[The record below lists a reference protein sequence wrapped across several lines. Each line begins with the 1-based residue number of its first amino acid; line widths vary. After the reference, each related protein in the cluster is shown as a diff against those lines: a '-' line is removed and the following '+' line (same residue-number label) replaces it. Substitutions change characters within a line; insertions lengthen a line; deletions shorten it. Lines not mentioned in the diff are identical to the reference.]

1 MEKFTKDIIDKLN
14 IQDDKVEENTFS
26 FDAKILD
33 ILDDIAKLKEFKNN
47 DKEITKKIIY
57 NIPILIE
64 SDIQYVLSEIIISL
78 ENVLSEEEKENIIS
92 EIIKYY
98 IEIVKVERDE
108 IKKKKQ
114 LEKIYEKIIKN
125 GNIKRNRKISK
136 ERKIKIVEKDEK
148 QILNEFKE
156 IISETEN
163 RNNKNKNK
171 KIRLED
177 IRKDI
182 KRRQDKIK
190 KEKYEL
196 NEEIKKEKIYNL
208 STKYSLIRVL
218 NTLKNEDDKLEK
230 YIKLIEND
238 VITLNTKLD
247 ITLLNL
253 KDEYIIKY
261 LKNIIKLNKE
271 NIKYTYDILSY
282 VNDENI
288 KIKMLLEI
296 IEENTKESL
305 IILNNCKL
313 DTIFYNSKVKLDDI
327 TILKIIELTPKIQ
340 SINEKR
346 LLYILYSL
354 LSEKDVQ
361 KYGKE
366 LFESYV
372 VEDINTY
379 VSRYNAIKKDEE
391 FKKIENIIYKKDIH
405 FDITM
410 QVSGGLPVSMIKY
423 LKKHIFKLYNYNNF
437 NINNN
442 DEIVNENDTADLKE
456 EVNRKIEDRI
466 KIIEDKSTVNG
477 KKIIIK
483 NISTSNNDIEMLDNI
498 LAFLRYNKSNILYD
512 SLLKIDISTKY
523 IDDPSIYENLINEWK
538 LNKNIISKM
547 LYYNNE
553 HESKEVREY
562 NKKGF
567 DIIEERNKLYNIKD
581 EYDLYKLQNKI
592 IRDNKY
598 NKEKINFL
606 NILNKENKKSITFNI
621 YNYSLEY
628 DKFMYNL
635 IYYIKIFETA
645 ILVEEDDIV
654 TKKFSQMLKEESDI
668 ERAKILLDI
677 MFQNEKAISILM
689 LNNDNNNF
697 KMRYYN
703 NYISNSKNTKF
714 EKEYLSNFKNIEKN
728 YSDINTTNT
737 SICTS
742 VNNIKDHKYFDKND
756 YRSINEKLR
765 NIKKV
770 LIAKK

>member
-14 IQDDKVEENTFS
+14 IQDDKVEKNTFS

-33 ILDDIAKLKEFKNN
+33 ILDNIAKLKEHKNN
-47 DKEITKKIIY
+47 GEEITRKIIAD
-57 NIPILIE
+57 IPNFIE
-64 SDIQYVLSEIIISL
+64 SDIQYILSEIIISL
-78 ENVLSEEEKENIIS
+78 ENVISEEQKENIIS

-98 IEIVKVERDE
+98 IEIAKIERDKV
-108 IKKKKQ
+108 KKKKQ
-114 LEKIYEKIIKN
+114 LEKIYEKIIEN
-125 GNIKRNRKISK
+125 GNIKRSRKVSK
-136 ERKIKIVEKDEK
+136 ERKIKILEKDEK

-163 RNNKNKNK
+163 RNNNEKKSRNK

-182 KRRQDKIK
+182 KRRQEKIK

-208 STKYSLIRVL
+208 SIKYSLIRIL
-218 NTLKNEDDKLEK
+218 NTLKNEDIKLEK
-230 YIKLIEND
+230 YMQLIEND
-238 VITLNTKLD
+238 VITINTKLD

-253 KDEYIIKY
+253 KDEYIVKY

-271 NIKYTYDILSY
+271 NIEYTYDILSY
-282 VNDENI
+282 INNDYV
-288 KIKMLLEI
+288 KIEMLLEI
-296 IEENTKESL
+296 IEENEKESL
-305 IILNNCKL
+305 TILNDCKL
-313 DTIFYNSKVKLDDI
+313 DTIFYNSRIKLNDI

-346 LLYILYSL
+346 LLYTLYSL
-354 LSEKDVQ
+354 LSEKDLQ

-366 LFESYV
+366 LFEGYV
-372 VEDINTY
+372 LEDINTY
-379 VSRYNAIKKDEE
+379 VSMYNKIKKDEQ
-391 FKKIENIIYKKDIH
+391 FRKLENIIDKKNIY
-405 FDITM
+405 FDISM
-410 QVSGGLPVSMIKY
+410 QVSGGLPVSMITY
-423 LKKHIFKLYNYNNF
+423 LKKYMF
-437 NINNN
+437 NIDN
-442 DEIVNENDTADLKE
+442 DYIANENYKIVNEKNTDDLKATASE
-456 EVNRKIEDRI
+456 KIEDRI
-466 KIIEDKSTVNG
+466 KIIEDKSVVNG

-483 NISTSNNDIEMLDNI
+483 NISTSNTDIEILDNI
-498 LAFLRYNKSNILYD
+498 LAFLRYTKSNTSYD

-538 LNKNIISKM
+538 LNKNIIPKM

-567 DIIEERNKLYNIKD
+567 DIIEERNALYNIKD
-581 EYDLYKLQNKI
+581 EEDIYKLQNEI
-592 IRDNKY
+592 IRDNIY
-598 NKEKINFL
+598 NKENINFL
-606 NILNKENKKSITFNI
+606 NILNEENKKSITFNI

-628 DKFMYNL
+628 NKFMYNL

-645 ILVEEDDIV
+645 ILIEENEIL
-654 TKKFSQMLKEESDI
+654 TKKFNQMLKEESDI

-689 LNNDNNNF
+689 LNKDSNNF
-697 KMRYYN
+697 KMVYYN
-703 NYISNSKNTKF
+703 NYMSNGQNIKLEREYLENIKNT
-714 EKEYLSNFKNIEKN
+714 EKSYSNI
-728 YSDINTTNT
+728 DDT
-737 SICTS
+737 
-742 VNNIKDHKYFDKND
+742 NNIKYFDKND

>member
-14 IQDDKVEENTFS
+14 IQDDKVEKNTFS

-33 ILDDIAKLKEFKNN
+33 ILDDIAKLKEFKNS
-47 DKEITKKIIY
+47 DKEIAKKIIY

-125 GNIKRNRKISK
+125 GNIKRSRKVSK

-253 KDEYIIKY
+253 KDEYIVKY

-288 KIKMLLEI
+288 KIEMLLEI
-296 IEENTKESL
+296 VEENTKESL

-327 TILKIIELTPKIQ
+327 TILKIIELAPKIQ

-372 VEDINTY
+372 VEDINAY

-410 QVSGGLPVSMIKY
+410 QVTGGLPVSMIKY
-423 LKKHIFKLYNYNNF
+423 LKKHIFNLDNYNNF

-483 NISTSNNDIEMLDNI
+483 NISTSNNDIEILDNI
-498 LAFLRYNKSNILYD
+498 LAFLRYTKSNTSYG

-538 LNKNIISKM
+538 LNKNIIHKM
-547 LYYNNE
+547 LYYNDE

-562 NKKGF
+562 IKKGF
-567 DIIEERNKLYNIKD
+567 DIIEERNALYNIKD

-592 IRDNKY
+592 IRDNTY
-598 NKEKINFL
+598 NKENINFL

-645 ILVEEDDIV
+645 ILVEENDIV
-654 TKKFSQMLKEESDI
+654 AKKFSQMLKEESDI

-703 NYISNSKNTKF
+703 NYVSNSKNTKF

-737 SICTS
+737 STS
-742 VNNIKDHKYFDKND
+742 VNNIKDYKYFDKND

>member
-14 IQDDKVEENTFS
+14 IQDDKVEKNTFS

-33 ILDDIAKLKEFKNN
+33 ILDNIAKLKEHKNN
-47 DKEITKKIIY
+47 GEEITRKIIAD
-57 NIPILIE
+57 IPNFIE
-64 SDIQYVLSEIIISL
+64 SDIQYILSEIIISL
-78 ENVLSEEEKENIIS
+78 ENVISEEQKENIIS

-98 IEIVKVERDE
+98 IEIAKIERDKV
-108 IKKKKQ
+108 KKKKQ
-114 LEKIYEKIIKN
+114 LEKIYEKIIEN
-125 GNIKRNRKISK
+125 GNIKRSRKVSK
-136 ERKIKIVEKDEK
+136 ERKIKILEKDEK

-156 IISETEN
+156 IILETEN
-163 RNNKNKNK
+163 RNNNEKKSRNK

-182 KRRQDKIK
+182 KRRQEKIK

-208 STKYSLIRVL
+208 SIKYSLIRIL
-218 NTLKNEDDKLEK
+218 NTLKNEDIKLEK
-230 YIKLIEND
+230 YMQLIEND
-238 VITLNTKLD
+238 VITINTKLD

-253 KDEYIIKY
+253 KDEYIVKY

-271 NIKYTYDILSY
+271 NIEYTYDILSY
-282 VNDENI
+282 INNDYV
-288 KIKMLLEI
+288 KIEMLLEI
-296 IEENTKESL
+296 IEENEKESL
-305 IILNNCKL
+305 TILNDCKL
-313 DTIFYNSKVKLDDI
+313 DTIFYNSRIKLNDI

-346 LLYILYSL
+346 LLYTLYSL
-354 LSEKDVQ
+354 LSEKDLQ

-366 LFESYV
+366 LFEGYV
-372 VEDINTY
+372 LEDINTY
-379 VSRYNAIKKDEE
+379 VSMYNKIKKDEQ
-391 FKKIENIIYKKDIH
+391 FRKLENIIDKKNIY
-405 FDITM
+405 FDISM
-410 QVSGGLPVSMIKY
+410 QVSGGLPVSMITY
-423 LKKHIFKLYNYNNF
+423 LKKYMF
-437 NINNN
+437 NIDN
-442 DEIVNENDTADLKE
+442 DYIANENYKIVNEKNTDDLKATASE
-456 EVNRKIEDRI
+456 KIEDRI
-466 KIIEDKSTVNG
+466 KIIEDKSVVNG

-483 NISTSNNDIEMLDNI
+483 NISTSNTDIEILDNI
-498 LAFLRYNKSNILYD
+498 LAFLRYTKSNTSYD

-523 IDDPSIYENLINEWK
+523 IDDPTIYENLINEWK

-567 DIIEERNKLYNIKD
+567 DIIEERNALYNIKD
-581 EYDLYKLQNKI
+581 EEDIYKLQNEI
-592 IRDNKY
+592 IRDNIY
-598 NKEKINFL
+598 NKENINFL
-606 NILNKENKKSITFNI
+606 NILNEENKKSITFNI

-628 DKFMYNL
+628 NKFMYNL

-645 ILVEEDDIV
+645 ILIEENEIL
-654 TKKFSQMLKEESDI
+654 TKKFNQMLKEESDI

-689 LNNDNNNF
+689 LNKDSNNF
-697 KMRYYN
+697 KMVYYN
-703 NYISNSKNTKF
+703 NYMNNGQNIKLEREYLENIKNT
-714 EKEYLSNFKNIEKN
+714 EKN
-728 YSDINTTNT
+728 YSNIDDT
-737 SICTS
+737 
-742 VNNIKDHKYFDKND
+742 NNIKYFDKND

>member
-14 IQDDKVEENTFS
+14 IQDDKVEKNTFS

-33 ILDDIAKLKEFKNN
+33 ILDDIAKLKEFKNS
-47 DKEITKKIIY
+47 DKEIAKKIIY

-125 GNIKRNRKISK
+125 GNIKRSRKVSK
-136 ERKIKIVEKDEK
+136 ERKIKIAEKDEK

-253 KDEYIIKY
+253 KDEYIVKY

-288 KIKMLLEI
+288 KIEMLLEI
-296 IEENTKESL
+296 VEENTKESL

-327 TILKIIELTPKIQ
+327 TILKIIELAPKIQ

-391 FKKIENIIYKKDIH
+391 FKKIENIIYKKDIR

-423 LKKHIFKLYNYNNF
+423 LKKHIFNLDNYNNF

-442 DEIVNENDTADLKE
+442 GEIVNENDTADLKE

-483 NISTSNNDIEMLDNI
+483 NVSTSNNDIEILDNI
-498 LAFLRYNKSNILYD
+498 LAFLRYTKSNTSYG

-547 LYYNNE
+547 LYYNDE

-562 NKKGF
+562 IKKGF
-567 DIIEERNKLYNIKD
+567 NIIEERNALYNIKD
-581 EYDLYKLQNKI
+581 EYDLYKLENNI

-598 NKEKINFL
+598 NKENINFL

-645 ILVEEDDIV
+645 ILVEENDIV
-654 TKKFSQMLKEESDI
+654 AKKFSQMLKEESDI

-703 NYISNSKNTKF
+703 NCVSNSKNTKF

-737 SICTS
+737 STS

>member
-14 IQDDKVEENTFS
+14 IQDDKVEKNTFS

-33 ILDDIAKLKEFKNN
+33 ILDNIAKLKEHKNN
-47 DKEITKKIIY
+47 GEEITRKIIAD
-57 NIPILIE
+57 IPNFIE
-64 SDIQYVLSEIIISL
+64 SDIQYILSEIIISL
-78 ENVLSEEEKENIIS
+78 ENVISEEQKENIIS

-98 IEIVKVERDE
+98 IEIAKIERDKV
-108 IKKKKQ
+108 KKKKQ
-114 LEKIYEKIIKN
+114 LEKIYEKIIEN
-125 GNIKRNRKISK
+125 GNIKRSRKVSK
-136 ERKIKIVEKDEK
+136 ERKIKILEKDEK

-163 RNNKNKNK
+163 RNNNEKKSRNK

-182 KRRQDKIK
+182 KRRQEKIK

-208 STKYSLIRVL
+208 SIKYSLIRIL
-218 NTLKNEDDKLEK
+218 NTLENEDIKLEK
-230 YIKLIEND
+230 YMQLIEND
-238 VITLNTKLD
+238 VITINTKLD

-253 KDEYIIKY
+253 KDEYIVKY

-271 NIKYTYDILSY
+271 NIEYTYDILSY
-282 VNDENI
+282 INNDYV
-288 KIKMLLEI
+288 KIEMLLEI
-296 IEENTKESL
+296 IEENEKESL
-305 IILNNCKL
+305 TILNDCKL
-313 DTIFYNSKVKLDDI
+313 DTIFYNSRIKLNDI

-346 LLYILYSL
+346 LLYTLYSL
-354 LSEKDVQ
+354 LSEKDLQ

-366 LFESYV
+366 LFEGYV
-372 VEDINTY
+372 LEDINTY
-379 VSRYNAIKKDEE
+379 VSMYNKIKKDEQ
-391 FKKIENIIYKKDIH
+391 FRKLENIIDKKNIY
-405 FDITM
+405 FDISM
-410 QVSGGLPVSMIKY
+410 QVSGGLPVSMITY
-423 LKKHIFKLYNYNNF
+423 LKKYMF
-437 NINNN
+437 NIDN
-442 DEIVNENDTADLKE
+442 DYIANENYKIVNEKNTDDLKATASE
-456 EVNRKIEDRI
+456 KIEDRI
-466 KIIEDKSTVNG
+466 KIIEDKSVVNG

-483 NISTSNNDIEMLDNI
+483 NISTSNTDIEILDNI
-498 LAFLRYNKSNILYD
+498 LAFLRYTKSNTSYD

-523 IDDPSIYENLINEWK
+523 IDDPTIYENLINEWK

-567 DIIEERNKLYNIKD
+567 DIIEERNALYNIKD
-581 EYDLYKLQNKI
+581 EEDIYKLQNEI
-592 IRDNKY
+592 IRDNIY
-598 NKEKINFL
+598 NKENINFL
-606 NILNKENKKSITFNI
+606 NILNEENKKSITFNI

-628 DKFMYNL
+628 NKFMYNL

-645 ILVEEDDIV
+645 ILIEENEIL
-654 TKKFSQMLKEESDI
+654 TKKFNQMLKEESDI

-689 LNNDNNNF
+689 LNKDSNNF
-697 KMRYYN
+697 KMVYYN
-703 NYISNSKNTKF
+703 NYMNNGQNIKLEREYLENIKNT
-714 EKEYLSNFKNIEKN
+714 EKN
-728 YSDINTTNT
+728 YSNIDDT
-737 SICTS
+737 
-742 VNNIKDHKYFDKND
+742 NNIKYFDKND

>member
-14 IQDDKVEENTFS
+14 IQDDKVEKNTFS
-26 FDAKILD
+26 FDVKILD
-33 ILDDIAKLKEFKNN
+33 ILDDIAKLKEYKNS
-47 DKEITKKIIY
+47 DKEIAKKIIY

-125 GNIKRNRKISK
+125 GNIKRNKKISK
-136 ERKIKIVEKDEK
+136 ERKIKILEKDEK

-156 IISETEN
+156 IILETEN

-253 KDEYIIKY
+253 KDEYIVKY

-282 VNDENI
+282 INNDNI
-288 KIKMLLEI
+288 KIEMLLEI
-296 IEENTKESL
+296 VEENTKESL

-327 TILKIIELTPKIQ
+327 TILKIIELAPKIQ

-346 LLYILYSL
+346 LLYTLYSL

-423 LKKHIFKLYNYNNF
+423 LKKHIFNLDNYNNF

-442 DEIVNENDTADLKE
+442 DEIVNENDTSDLKE

-483 NISTSNNDIEMLDNI
+483 NISTSNNDIEILDNI
-498 LAFLRYNKSNILYD
+498 LAFLRYTKSNTSYG

-547 LYYNNE
+547 LYYNDE

-562 NKKGF
+562 IKKGF
-567 DIIEERNKLYNIKD
+567 DIIEERNALYNIKD
-581 EYDLYKLQNKI
+581 EYDLYKLENNI
-592 IRDNKY
+592 IRNNTY
-598 NKEKINFL
+598 NKENINFL

-645 ILVEEDDIV
+645 ILVEENDIV
-654 TKKFSQMLKEESDI
+654 AKKFSQMLKEESDI

-703 NYISNSKNTKF
+703 NYVSNSKNTKF

-737 SICTS
+737 STS

>member
-14 IQDDKVEENTFS
+14 IKDDKVEKNTFS

-33 ILDDIAKLKEFKNN
+33 ILDNIAKLKEQK
-47 DKEITKKIIY
+47 KSGEEITKKIIAD
-57 NIPILIE
+57 IPIFIE
-64 SDIQYVLSEIIISL
+64 SDIQYILSEIIISL
-78 ENVLSEEEKENIIS
+78 ENVISEEQKENIIS

-98 IEIVKVERDE
+98 IEIAKIERDKV
-108 IKKKKQ
+108 KKKKQ
-114 LEKIYEKIIKN
+114 LEKIYEKIIEN
-125 GNIKRNRKISK
+125 GNIKRSRKVSK
-136 ERKIKIVEKDEK
+136 ETKIKILEKDEK

-163 RNNKNKNK
+163 RNNNEKKNK

-208 STKYSLIRVL
+208 SIKYSLIRIL
-218 NTLKNEDDKLEK
+218 NTLENEDIKLEK
-230 YIKLIEND
+230 YMQLIEND
-238 VITLNTKLD
+238 VITINTKLD

-253 KDEYIIKY
+253 KDEYIVKY

-271 NIKYTYDILSY
+271 NIEYTYDILSY
-282 VNDENI
+282 INNDNI
-288 KIKMLLEI
+288 KIEMLLEI
-296 IEENTKESL
+296 IEENEKESL
-305 IILNNCKL
+305 TILNNCKL
-313 DTIFYNSKVKLDDI
+313 DTIFYNSKIKLNDI

-354 LSEKDVQ
+354 LSEKDLQ

-366 LFESYV
+366 LFEGYV
-372 VEDINTY
+372 LEDTNAY
-379 VSRYNAIKKDEE
+379 VSKYNAIKKDEQ
-391 FKKIENIIYKKDIH
+391 FRKSENIINKKDVH
-405 FDITM
+405 FDISM
-410 QVSGGLPVSMIKY
+410 QVSGGLPVSMITY
-423 LKKHIFKLYNYNNF
+423 LKKYIFNL
-437 NINNN
+437 
-442 DEIVNENDTADLKE
+442 DSGSENGIENAKGVTSK
-456 EVNRKIEDRI
+456 KIEDRI
-466 KIIEDKSTVNG
+466 RIVEDKSVVNG

-483 NISTSNNDIEMLDNI
+483 NISLSNKDMEIIDNI
-498 LAFLRYNKSNILYD
+498 LTFLRYSKSNTSYD
-512 SLLKIDISTKY
+512 SLLKVDISTEY

-538 LNKNIISKM
+538 LNKNIINKM
-547 LYYNNE
+547 LYYNDE

-562 NKKGF
+562 IKKGF
-567 DIIEERNKLYNIKD
+567 DIIEERNALYNIKD
-581 EYDLYKLQNKI
+581 EYDLYKLENNI
-592 IRDNKY
+592 IRNNTY
-598 NKEKINFL
+598 NKENINFL
-606 NILNKENKKSITFNI
+606 NILNEENKKSIAFNI

-645 ILVEEDDIV
+645 ILIEENENLV
-654 TKKFSQMLKEESDI
+654 KKLNQMLKEESEI
-668 ERAKILLDI
+668 ERAKILLDM

-689 LNNDNNNF
+689 LNRDDDNF
-697 KMRYYN
+697 KMVYYN
-703 NYISNSKNTKF
+703 NYINVSQNKKL
-714 EKEYLSNFKNIEKN
+714 EREYLENIKNKEKN
-728 YSDINTTNT
+728 YNNTED
-737 SICTS
+737 
-742 VNNIKDHKYFDKND
+742 NNIKYFDKND

>member
-14 IQDDKVEENTFS
+14 IQDEKVEKNTFS

-78 ENVLSEEEKENIIS
+78 ENILSEEEKENIID

-98 IEIVKVERDE
+98 IEIVKVERDKV
-108 IKKKKQ
+108 KKKKQ

-156 IISETEN
+156 IILETEN
-163 RNNKNKNK
+163 RNNENKNK

-208 STKYSLIRVL
+208 SIKYSLIRVL

-238 VITLNTKLD
+238 VIILNTKLD

-253 KDEYIIKY
+253 KDEYIVKY
-261 LKNIIKLNKE
+261 LKNIIELNKE

-282 VNDENI
+282 INDENI
-288 KIKMLLEI
+288 KIEMLLEI

-305 IILNNCKL
+305 SILNNCKL

-354 LSEKDVQ
+354 LSEKHVQ

-372 VEDINTY
+372 LEDTNTY
-379 VSRYNAIKKDEE
+379 VSKYNAIKKDEE
-391 FKKIENIIYKKDIH
+391 FKKLENIIYKKDIH

-423 LKKHIFKLYNYNNF
+423 LKKYIFNLDNYNNF
-437 NINNN
+437 NTINN

-477 KKIIIK
+477 KKIIIE
-483 NISTSNNDIEMLDNI
+483 NISTSNNDIEILDNI
-498 LAFLRYNKSNILYD
+498 LAFLRYSKSNISYD

-523 IDDPSIYENLINEWK
+523 INDPSIYENLINEWK

-567 DIIEERNKLYNIKD
+567 DIIEERNTLYNIKD

-645 ILVEEDDIV
+645 ILVEENDIV
-654 TKKFSQMLKEESDI
+654 AKKFSQMLKEESDI

-689 LNNDNNNF
+689 LNNYNNNF

-714 EKEYLSNFKNIEKN
+714 EKEYLENIKNIEKN

-737 SICTS
+737 STS
-742 VNNIKDHKYFDKND
+742 INNIKDNKYFDKND

>member
-14 IQDDKVEENTFS
+14 IQYDKVEKNTFS

-33 ILDDIAKLKEFKNN
+33 ILDNIAKLKDHKNSGE
-47 DKEITKKIIY
+47 EITKKIIAD
-57 NIPILIE
+57 IPIFIE
-64 SDIQYVLSEIIISL
+64 SDIQYILSEIIISL
-78 ENVLSEEEKENIIS
+78 ENVISEEQKENIIS

-98 IEIVKVERDE
+98 IEIAKTERDKV
-108 IKKKKQ
+108 KKKKQ
-114 LEKIYEKIIKN
+114 LEKIYEKIIEN
-125 GNIKRNRKISK
+125 GNIKRSRKVSK
-136 ERKIKIVEKDEK
+136 ERKIKILEKDEK

-156 IISETEN
+156 IISESEN
-163 RNNKNKNK
+163 RNNNEKKNK
-171 KIRLED
+171 KLRLED

-182 KRRQDKIK
+182 KRRQEKIE

-208 STKYSLIRVL
+208 SIKYSLIRIL
-218 NTLKNEDDKLEK
+218 NTLKNEGVKLEK

-253 KDEYIIKY
+253 KDEYIVKY

-271 NIKYTYDILSY
+271 NIEYTYDILSY
-282 VNDENI
+282 IKNDNV
-288 KIKMLLEI
+288 KIEMLLEI
-296 IEENTKESL
+296 IEENEKESL
-305 IILNNCKL
+305 TILNDCKL
-313 DTIFYNSKVKLDDI
+313 DTIFYNSKIKLNDI

-346 LLYILYSL
+346 LLYTLYSL
-354 LSEKDVQ
+354 LSEKDLQ

-366 LFESYV
+366 LFEGYV
-372 VEDINTY
+372 LEDINTY
-379 VSRYNAIKKDEE
+379 VSKYNKIKKDEQ
-391 FKKIENIIYKKDIH
+391 FRKSENIIDEKDIH
-405 FDITM
+405 FDISM
-410 QVSGGLPVSMIKY
+410 QVSGGLPVSMITY
-423 LKKHIFKLYNYNNF
+423 LKKYMF
-437 NINNN
+437 NIDN
-442 DEIVNENDTADLKE
+442 DYIANDNYKIVSEKNTPDLKATASE
-456 EVNRKIEDRI
+456 KIEDRI
-466 KIIEDKSTVNG
+466 KIIEDKSVVNG

-483 NISTSNNDIEMLDNI
+483 NISTSNTDIEILDNI
-498 LAFLRYNKSNILYD
+498 LAFLRYTKSNTSYD

-538 LNKNIISKM
+538 LNKNIIPKM

-567 DIIEERNKLYNIKD
+567 DIIEERNALYNIKD
-581 EYDLYKLQNKI
+581 EEDIYKLQNEI
-592 IRDNKY
+592 IRDNIY
-598 NKEKINFL
+598 NKENINFL
-606 NILNKENKKSITFNI
+606 NILNEENKKSITFNI

-628 DKFMYNL
+628 NKFMYNL

-645 ILVEEDDIV
+645 ILIEENEIL
-654 TKKFSQMLKEESDI
+654 TKKFNQMLKEESDI

-689 LNNDNNNF
+689 LNKDSDNF
-697 KMRYYN
+697 KMIYYN
-703 NYISNSKNTKF
+703 NYMNNGQNIKLEREYLENIKNT
-714 EKEYLSNFKNIEKN
+714 EKSYSNI
-728 YSDINTTNT
+728 DDT
-737 SICTS
+737 
-742 VNNIKDHKYFDKND
+742 NNIKYFDKND

-765 NIKKV
+765 KIKKV